1 MPRLRRWGC
10 GRLRSRCV
18 VGMQAQSECVDDLE
32 NLAESG
38 VDVLA
43 KLYIEALARQCL
55 ALSDSLDAFSSCYF
69 GG

>member
-1 MPRLRRWGC
+1 
-10 GRLRSRCV
+10 
-18 VGMQAQSECVDDLE
+18 MQAQSECVDDLE